1 MEAKQP
7 PEQTLFK
14 SSHVQLCVHER
25 IPSWVFDAS
34 LTPTLLRMDQK
45 ANIFWLQSASKVQVA
60 NPQLEKTDSDSRRHS
75 LSEFFV

>member
-1 MEAKQP
+1 MKAKQP

-45 ANIFWLQSASKVQVA
+45 ANIFWLQSASKVQSCKSTIGEDRLRFKEA
-60 NPQLEKTDSDSRRHS
+60 FIE
-75 LSEFFV
+75 